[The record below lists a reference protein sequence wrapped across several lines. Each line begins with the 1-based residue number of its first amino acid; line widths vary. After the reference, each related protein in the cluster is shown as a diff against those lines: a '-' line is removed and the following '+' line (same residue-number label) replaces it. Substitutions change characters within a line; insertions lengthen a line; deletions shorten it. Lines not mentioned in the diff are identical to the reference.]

1 MQMSYEFKFLGQGSY
16 NVAYLVIEPTTGRR
30 LGVFKFPITLMP
42 TDPAIDEELYLDASL
57 DTVERSIKIWNE
69 INPSMPASKFSG
81 RINGRTYKGWLSP
94 FIVGRQAYDVEIVS
108 ILIDIYKRTGRVV
121 VDAVGAH
128 NVLIQIDGS
137 PICIDIGFAL
147 KLDAV
152 YGPLPRIRDRKRHGD
167 RPDFAGVAQ
176 WRTLQ
181 LSDFE
186 PYYNTCKTHK
196 PFSINVIK
204 ALLFLNRHKPNLRK
218 VDFLFH
224 QYIAEKLAEAYVQEL
239 FKPEQFDGGKAVFNW
254 LKETTGLELSEAQHS
269 DVKVRS
275 AQMGLFWR
283 PTLFSSGAV
292 KSPEA
297 SSLTEN
303 IPSLTLQKLP

>member
-1 MQMSYEFKFLGQGSY
+1 MNYEFKFLGQGSY
-16 NVAYLVIEPTTGRR
+16 NVAYLVIEQTTGRR
-30 LGVFKFPITLMP
+30 LGVFKFPITPMP
-42 TDPAIDEELYLDASL
+42 TDPAIDEQLYLDASL

-69 INPSMPASKFSG
+69 INPSMPARKFSG
-81 RINGRTYKGWLSP
+81 RINGRTYNGWLSP

-108 ILIDIYKRTGRVV
+108 ILIDIYKRTGRVI
-121 VDAVGAH
+121 VDAVGAR
-128 NVLIQIDGS
+128 NVLTQIDGS

-181 LSDFE
+181 LSNFE
-186 PYYNTCKTHK
+186 HYYDDYKALR

-204 ALLFLNRHKPNLRK
+204 ALLFLNRHKPNLRT

-224 QYIAEKLAEAYVQEL
+224 QYIAEKLSEAYVQEL

-254 LKETTGLELSEAQHS
+254 LKETTVLELRETPHRDA
-269 DVKVRS
+269 KVSRG
-275 AQMGLFWR
+275 QIGLFWR
-283 PTLFSSGAV
+283 PIPFSSGAV
-292 KSPEA
+292 KGHEA
-297 SSLTEN
+297 SSFTES
-303 IPSLTLQKLP
+303 IPSLMQQKLT